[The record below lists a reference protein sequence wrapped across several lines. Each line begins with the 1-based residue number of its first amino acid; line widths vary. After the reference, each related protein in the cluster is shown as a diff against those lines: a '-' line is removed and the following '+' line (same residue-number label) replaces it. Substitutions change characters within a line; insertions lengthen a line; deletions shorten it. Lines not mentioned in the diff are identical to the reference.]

1 MLMLKSPR
9 KDPPCPSLKGRELYS
24 PFKGELERVFLPCFL
39 PRHIETNEYRKQI
52 NCSRGLRMSKKSS
65 NFVVETDYAEEIPT
79 CRDLALR
86 PFLLS
91 EKSEIFRVA
100 MRGRR
105 NGLRGRNPD
114 LSGFG
119 APSVPPLRKI
129 RDFSGC
135 HAGRGGGWIQVP
147 G

>member
-1 MLMLKSPR
+1 MNYEGA
-9 KDPPCPSLKGRELYS
+9 CT
-24 PFKGELERVFLPCFL
+24 ER
-39 PRHIETNEYRKQI
+39 QI

-65 NFVVETDYAEEIPT
+65 NFVVGTDYAEEIPT
-79 CRDLALR
+79 SRDLALR

-135 HAGRGGGWIQVP
+135 HAGWSGGGHILRRLNEWLAESCKLQVS

>member
-1 MLMLKSPR
+1 MNYEGA
-9 KDPPCPSLKGRELYS
+9 CT
-24 PFKGELERVFLPCFL
+24 ER
-39 PRHIETNEYRKQI
+39 QI

-100 MRGRR
+100 MRG
-105 NGLRGRNPD
+105 
-114 LSGFG
+114 
-119 APSVPPLRKI
+119 
-129 RDFSGC
+129 
-135 HAGRGGGWIQVP
+135 GGGGHILRRLNEWLAESCKFQVER
-147 G
+147 GEMSGGMVAADI

>member
-1 MLMLKSPR
+1 MNYE
-9 KDPPCPSLKGRELYS
+9 CACT
-24 PFKGELERVFLPCFL
+24 ER
-39 PRHIETNEYRKQI
+39 QI

-79 CRDLALR
+79 SRDLALR

-119 APSVPPLRKI
+119 APSIPPLRKI
-129 RDFSGC
+129 KDFSGC
-135 HAGRGGGWIQVP
+135 HAGWSGGGQILRR
-147 G
+147 